1 MADPVTLAMVGAAA
15 GAVTNKKD
23 PLKGALLGATLG
35 GVGGA
40 LAPGLFGAGATQAA
54 AGAAGAAGV
63 QSGFG
68 AQLASQGLLS
78 AAPAM
83 SSAASPVAST
93 LAAQGLTSAP
103 AAMSTAAAPASAM
116 SGFLSKATSTP
127 VLMAGAQLA
136 GAMTP
141 QQAQTAPIQPS
152 QAKPVNIAFQP
163 VPISQR
169 VVGPLEFMRQDE
181 ERQLGAFDVPGL
193 LFERM
198 MPGYSVGE
206 YRPARRM

>member
-1 MADPVTLAMVGAAA
+1 MADPISLAMVGAAA

-40 LAPGLFGAGATQAA
+40 VAPGLLGGGAASTAGGFIPAA
-54 AGAAGAAGV
+54 AAET
-63 QSGFG
+63 
-68 AQLASQGLLS
+68 QL
-78 AAPAM
+78 
-83 SSAASPVAST
+83 
-93 LAAQGLTSAP
+93 
-103 AAMSTAAAPASAM
+103 AAAPASAM

-127 VLMAGAQLA
+127 ALIAGAQLA
-136 GAMTP
+136 GAMAP
-141 QQAQTAPIQPS
+141 QQARTAPMQMS
-152 QAKPVNIAFQP
+152 QAKPVDIAFQP

-193 LFERM
+193 VFERM

>member
-40 LAPGLFGAGATQAA
+40 VAPGLLGGGAASTAGGFIPAA
-54 AGAAGAAGV
+54 AAET
-63 QSGFG
+63 
-68 AQLASQGLLS
+68 QL
-78 AAPAM
+78 
-83 SSAASPVAST
+83 
-93 LAAQGLTSAP
+93 
-103 AAMSTAAAPASAM
+103 AAAPASAM
-116 SGFLSKATSTP
+116 SGLLGKATSTP

-152 QAKPVNIAFQP
+152 QAKPCLLYTSDAA
-163 VPISQR
+163 
-169 VVGPLEFMRQDE
+169 DE
-181 ERQLGAFDVPGL
+181 
-193 LFERM
+193 
-198 MPGYSVGE
+198 
-206 YRPARRM
+206 